1 MIKNLNEDT
10 ALKFKSLSAEEKAK
24 RGILGRLYGP
34 VASFKVPTRNERLYS
49 QALWEKLFKSPLI
62 VERFKNG
69 GIFGELN
76 HPQDRSE
83 TDMEKIAIV
92 MPEPP
97 CKDDKGQLVAYVD
110 IIDTPCGRIAYQLAK
125 YGYKFGISS
134 RGEGDLITDYS
145 GNESVDPD
153 TYTLSAFDLVEI
165 PAVENARL
173 CFTESLNTKKSL
185 QESLK
190 ETLDAASEA
199 DRKIMEETLDNLN
212 IKLNEANEYTILLAL
227 KDEDTGVV
235 KRDKDVRHRGKAVQ
249 YMLDHPTENLSLYYE
264 RYLNGRFLD
273 SKLLVCR
280 AADSNIDSY
289 YKQDIKKVQIYID
302 GELVPK
308 KTDPAEIK
316 KARDDGKLVLVNFGS
331 KLKESLAE
339 DVSSERMDDYQW
351 LINVEGLTPEEAWE
365 QITTYDYAN
374 DEEFTENMV
383 TEEKSL
389 DIDNL
394 EDKVETMA
402 VDNNEA
408 LVEALQ
414 DALKANAE
422 LEQKVM
428 TLQEKLSVCYAKET
442 KIEEEAEKYKTSV
455 RQLAESSK
463 EAKALQVKVSL
474 LEEKLT
480 DTKKVNNNLK
490 EQLDKIKVKV
500 EKDASKTS
508 SLRESISNK
517 TNEVFKL
524 NETISTLNESLKAA
538 DKKYEEVNKKLT
550 ESIEKRNALAAEC
563 ARVKELVNSTEKD
576 KAALTESVAQLKK
589 DISLQKSNAEQK
601 LAKSKQLIEKY
612 KKATTIAVDKY
623 IQSQAV
629 RLGSSVEE
637 IKNRLPESYSFNDID
652 KVCED
657 LQNYNLNMSKL
668 PFNTLAKKVNTNEG
682 LKVKGVSSKNE
693 SILPVNRFDDDIDA
707 DLIYLAGQ

>member
-1 MIKNLNEDT
+1 MI
-10 ALKFKSLSAEEKAK
+10 
-24 RGILGRLYGP
+24 
-34 VASFKVPTRNERLYS
+34 
-49 QALWEKLFKSPLI
+49 
-62 VERFKNG
+62 
-69 GIFGELN
+69 
-76 HPQDRSE
+76 
-83 TDMEKIAIV
+83 
-92 MPEPP
+92 
-97 CKDDKGQLVAYVD
+97 
-110 IIDTPCGRIAYQLAK
+110 
-125 YGYKFGISS
+125 
-134 RGEGDLITDYS
+134 
-145 GNESVDPD
+145 
-153 TYTLSAFDLVEI
+153 
-165 PAVENARL
+165 
-173 CFTESLNTKKSL
+173 
-185 QESLK
+185 
-190 ETLDAASEA
+190 
-199 DRKIMEETLDNLN
+199 
-212 IKLNEANEYTILLAL
+212 
-227 KDEDTGVV
+227 
-235 KRDKDVRHRGKAVQ
+235 
-249 YMLDHPTENLSLYYE
+249 
-264 RYLNGRFLD
+264 
-273 SKLLVCR
+273 
-280 AADSNIDSY
+280 
-289 YKQDIKKVQIYID
+289 
-302 GELVPK
+302 
-308 KTDPAEIK
+308 
-316 KARDDGKLVLVNFGS
+316 
-331 KLKESLAE
+331 
-339 DVSSERMDDYQW
+339 
-351 LINVEGLTPEEAWE
+351 
-365 QITTYDYAN
+365 
-374 DEEFTENMV
+374 

-394 EDKVETMA
+394 EKTETMA

-414 DALKANAE
+414 DALKVKAE

-463 EAKALQVKVSL
+463 EAKALQAKVSL

-480 DTKKVNNNLK
+480 DTKKANTNLK

-538 DKKYEEVNKKLT
+538 DKKYEKVNKKLA
-550 ESIEKRNALAAEC
+550 ESIEERKVLAAEC
-563 ARVKELVNSTEKD
+563 AKAKELVDSAEKD

-589 DISLQKSNAEQK
+589 DINLQKSNAEQK
-601 LAKSKQLIEKY
+601 LAKSKQLVEKY
-612 KKATTIAVDKY
+612 KKATNIAVDKY

-668 PFNTLAKKVNTNEG
+668 PFNTLTQKVNKNEG

-707 DLIYLAGQ
+707 DLMYLAGQ

>member
-1 MIKNLNEDT
+1 MIKSLNEDT

-34 VASFKVPTRNERLYS
+34 VASFKSPTRNERLYS
-49 QALWEKLFKSPLI
+49 QDLWEKLFKSPLI
-62 VERFKNG
+62 VERFENG

-83 TDMEKIAIV
+83 IDMEKIAIV

-97 CKDDKGQLVAYVD
+97 YKDDKGQLVAYVD

-145 GNESVDPD
+145 GNEAVDPD

-173 CFTESLNTKKSL
+173 CFTESLGTKKSL

-190 ETLDAASEA
+190 ETLDAASEV
-199 DRKIMEETLDNLN
+199 DRKVMKEALDSLN
-212 IKLNEANEYTILLAL
+212 IKLNEADEYRIVIAL
-227 KDEDTGVV
+227 KNEHTGAI
-235 KRDKDVRHRGKAVQ
+235 KRDFDVRDRAKAFQ
-249 YMLDHPTENLSLYYE
+249 YMLNHPFEDFSLYYE
-264 RYLNGRFLD
+264 RYLNGKFLD
-273 SKLLVCR
+273 AKLL
-280 AADSNIDSY
+280 AKSATDSEIDSY
-289 YKQDIKKVQIYID
+289 YRQNVNKVQIYVD
-302 GELVPK
+302 GDFIPK
-308 KTDPAEIK
+308 RTPAADIK
-316 KARDDGKLVLVNFGS
+316 QAKADGKSVLINYGS
-331 KLKESLAE
+331 KIKESLSE
-339 DVSSERMDDYQW
+339 DIDSGRMDDYQW

-365 QITTYDYAN
+365 QITTYDYAD
-374 DEEFTENMV
+374 DEEPIENMT

-394 EDKVETMA
+394 EEAKVTA

-408 LVEALQ
+408 LVDALQEALKVR
-414 DALKANAE
+414 AK

-463 EAKALQVKVSL
+463 EAKALQARVSL
-474 LEEKLT
+474 LEEKLN
-480 DTKKVNNNLK
+480 DTKKANNNLK
-490 EQLDKIKVKV
+490 EQLNKMKVKV

-508 SLRESISNK
+508 SLRESISTK

-524 NETISTLNESLKAA
+524 NEKISTLNESLEAA
-538 DKKYEEVNKKLT
+538 NKKYDEVNKKLT
-550 ESIEKRNALAAEC
+550 ESIEKRKTLAADY
-563 ARVKELVNSTEKD
+563 AKAKELVDTAEKE

-589 DISLQKSNAEQK
+589 DISLQKSNADQK

-612 KKATTIAVDKY
+612 KKATNIAVDKY
-623 IQSQAV
+623 IESQAV

-652 KVCED
+652 KICED

-682 LKVKGVSSKNE
+682 LKVTGVPSKNE

-707 DLIYLAGQ
+707 DLMYLAGQ

>member
-1 MIKNLNEDT
+1 MIKSLNEDT

-34 VASFKVPTRNERLYS
+34 VASFKSPTRNERLYS
-49 QALWEKLFKSPLI
+49 QDLWEKLFKSPLI
-62 VERFKNG
+62 VERFENG

-97 CKDDKGQLVAYVD
+97 YKDDKGQLVAYVD

-145 GNESVDPD
+145 GNEAVDPD

-173 CFTESLNTKKSL
+173 CFTESLGTKKSL

-190 ETLDAASEA
+190 ETLDAASEV
-199 DRKIMEETLDNLN
+199 DRKVMKEALDSLN
-212 IKLNEANEYTILLAL
+212 IKLNEADEYRIVIAL
-227 KDEDTGVV
+227 KNENTGAI
-235 KRDKDVRHRGKAVQ
+235 KRGFDVRDRAKAFQ
-249 YMLDHPTENLSLYYE
+249 YMLNHPFEDFSLYYE
-264 RYLNGRFLD
+264 RYLNGKFLD
-273 SKLLVCR
+273 AKLL
-280 AADSNIDSY
+280 AKSATDSEIDSY
-289 YKQDIKKVQIYID
+289 YRQNVNKVQIYID
-302 GELVPK
+302 GDFIPK
-308 KTDPAEIK
+308 RTPAADIK
-316 KARDDGKLVLVNFGS
+316 QAKADGKSVLINYGS
-331 KLKESLAE
+331 KIKESLSE
-339 DVSSERMDDYQW
+339 DIDSGRMDDYQW

-365 QITTYDYAN
+365 QITTYDYAD
-374 DEEFTENMV
+374 DEEPIENV
-383 TEEKSL
+383 ATEEKSL

-394 EDKVETMA
+394 EEAKVTA

-414 DALKANAE
+414 EALKVRAK

-463 EAKALQVKVSL
+463 EAKALQARVSL
-474 LEEKLT
+474 LEEKLN
-480 DTKKVNNNLK
+480 DTKKANNNLK
-490 EQLDKIKVKV
+490 EQLNKMKVKV

-508 SLRESISNK
+508 SLRESISTK

-524 NETISTLNESLKAA
+524 NEKISTLNESLEAA
-538 DKKYEEVNKKLT
+538 NKKYDEVNKKLT
-550 ESIEKRNALAAEC
+550 ESIEKRKTLAADY
-563 ARVKELVNSTEKD
+563 AKAKELVDTAEKE

-589 DISLQKSNAEQK
+589 DISLQKSNADQK

-612 KKATTIAVDKY
+612 KKATNIAVDKY
-623 IQSQAV
+623 IESQAV

-652 KVCED
+652 KICED

-668 PFNTLAKKVNTNEG
+668 PFNTLAKKVNINEG
-682 LKVKGVSSKNE
+682 LKVTGVPSKNE

-707 DLIYLAGQ
+707 DLMYLAGQ

>member
-1 MIKNLNEDT
+1 
-10 ALKFKSLSAEEKAK
+10 
-24 RGILGRLYGP
+24 
-34 VASFKVPTRNERLYS
+34 
-49 QALWEKLFKSPLI
+49 
-62 VERFKNG
+62 
-69 GIFGELN
+69 
-76 HPQDRSE
+76 
-83 TDMEKIAIV
+83 MEKIAIV

-97 CKDDKGQLVAYVD
+97 YKDDKGQLVAYVD

-145 GNESVDPD
+145 GNEAVDPD

-173 CFTESLNTKKSL
+173 CFTESLGTKKSL

-190 ETLDAASEA
+190 ETLDAASEV
-199 DRKIMEETLDNLN
+199 DRKVMKEALDSLN
-212 IKLNEANEYTILLAL
+212 IKLNEADEYRIVIAL
-227 KDEDTGVV
+227 KNENTGAI
-235 KRDKDVRHRGKAVQ
+235 KRGFDVRDRAKAFQ
-249 YMLDHPTENLSLYYE
+249 YMLNHPFEDFSLYYE
-264 RYLNGRFLD
+264 RYLNGKFLD
-273 SKLLVCR
+273 AKLL
-280 AADSNIDSY
+280 AKSATDSEIDSY
-289 YKQDIKKVQIYID
+289 YRQNVNKVQIYID
-302 GELVPK
+302 GDFIPK
-308 KTDPAEIK
+308 RTPAADIK
-316 KARDDGKLVLVNFGS
+316 QAKADGKSVLINYGS
-331 KLKESLAE
+331 KIKESLSE
-339 DVSSERMDDYQW
+339 DIDSGRMDDYQW

-365 QITTYDYAN
+365 QITTYDYAD
-374 DEEFTENMV
+374 DEEPIENV
-383 TEEKSL
+383 TTEEKSL

-394 EDKVETMA
+394 EEAKVTA

-408 LVEALQ
+408 LVDALQEALKVR
-414 DALKANAE
+414 AK

-463 EAKALQVKVSL
+463 EAKALQARVSL
-474 LEEKLT
+474 LEEKLN
-480 DTKKVNNNLK
+480 DTKKANNNLK
-490 EQLDKIKVKV
+490 EQLNKMKVKV

-508 SLRESISNK
+508 SLRESISTK

-524 NETISTLNESLKAA
+524 NEKISTLNESLEAA
-538 DKKYEEVNKKLT
+538 NKKYDEVNKKLT
-550 ESIEKRNALAAEC
+550 ESIEKRKTLAADY
-563 ARVKELVNSTEKD
+563 AKAKELVDTTEKE

-589 DISLQKSNAEQK
+589 DISLQKSNADQK

-612 KKATTIAVDKY
+612 KKATNIAVDKY
-623 IQSQAV
+623 IESQAV

-652 KVCED
+652 KICED

-682 LKVKGVSSKNE
+682 LKVTGVPSKNE

-707 DLIYLAGQ
+707 DLMYLAGQ